1 MNTVSYRVKDYMD
14 KTFSTIDVGASVR
27 EAAKMIAGG
36 ERDYVI
42 VTEMGKPV
50 GMVAPFDIV
59 RRVVAEGK
67 DADRMR
73 AGDVMRSPLVSVDPD
88 EDLLKASEIMHKEGV
103 RRLAVVKAGIIYGVI
118 TSADIAQRCGDYVDK
133 SVKDILRWSFPMR

>member
-14 KTFSTIDVGASVR
+14 KTFSTIDVGTSIR

-36 ERDYVI
+36 EHDYVI
-42 VTEMGKPV
+42 VTDLGKPT

-59 RRVVAEGK
+59 VKVVAEGK

-73 AGDVMRSPLVSVDPD
+73 VGEVMRSPLVSVDPD

-103 RRLAVVKAGIIYGVI
+103 RRLAVVKAGIIYGII
-118 TSADIAQRCGDYVDK
+118 TSTDIAQRCGEYVDK
-133 SVKDILRWSFPMR
+133 SVKDIMRWSFPMR

>member
-1 MNTVSYRVKDYMD
+1 VNIVSYRVKDYMD

-27 EAAKMIAGG
+27 EVAKKIASGN
-36 ERDYVI
+36 RDYVI
-42 VTEMGKPV
+42 VTEIGKPT

-59 RRVVAEGK
+59 MKVVAEGK
-67 DADRMR
+67 DADKTRV
-73 AGDVMRSPLVSVDPD
+73 GEVMKSPLISVDPD

-103 RRLAVVKAGIIYGVI
+103 RRLAVVKAGIIYGII
-118 TSADIAQRCGDYVDK
+118 TSADIAQRCSDYVDK